1 MIFHRYFI
9 RLGSFASLVFL
20 GTLPLANAVP
30 LFSTTD
36 IFPPT
41 KKHTHSSSI
50 VQCPNGDL
58 LACWFHGSGERTA
71 DDVLVQGSRLKKGAK
86 RWGPIFEMADT
97 PGFPDCNPVL
107 HIDPKGR
114 LRLFWVSVLAH
125 RWECGLLKF
134 RRAEDYQGTGA
145 PNWSWQGL
153 VQLKPGPEF
162 ADVMKQRFDEIKIDT
177 EMWAEYAQPYEAML
191 LKAANDP
198 FKRQTGWMPRTHP
211 LTLPDGRILLPIYSD
226 GFNASLVAISD
237 DNGDTW
243 RASRPIIGLA
253 PIQPSLA
260 RRRDGTIVAFCR
272 DSGPPPFRVMA
283 SLSQDN
289 GETWSAALDTDIPNP
304 GSSLEVTGLRDGR
317 WLIVYNDSNRSRDNL
332 TVSISTDEGKTWPL
346 KRQLEPQGDG
356 ATSFSYPSVI
366 QTADGAVH
374 ITYTC
379 KGQRGGRIRHGIL
392 QANQLKSD

>member
-1 MIFHRYFI
+1 MIPSQFVFK
-9 RLGSFASLVFL
+9 LGLFAVSSWGV
-20 GTLPLANAVP
+20 LPLANAEP
-30 LFSTTD
+30 LFTTTD
-36 IFPPT
+36 IFPPGV
-41 KKHTHSSSI
+41 KHTHSSSI

-58 LACWFHGSGERTA
+58 LACWFHGSGERSA
-71 DDVLVQGSRLKKGAK
+71 DDVLVQGARLKKGAK
-86 RWGPIFEMADT
+86 RWSPVFEMADT
-97 PGFPDCNPVL
+97 PGFPDCNPIL

-125 RWECGLLKF
+125 RWECSLLKF

-145 PNWSWQGL
+145 PNWSWQGI

-162 ADVMKQRFDEIKIDT
+162 AQVMKQRFDELQLNT
-177 EMWAEYAQPYEAML
+177 EMWAEYAQPYETML

-211 LTLPDGRILLPIYSD
+211 LTLPGGRILLPIYSD

-237 DNGDTW
+237 NNGDTW
-243 RASRPIIGLA
+243 RASRPIIGLG

-283 SLSQDN
+283 SLSRDN
-289 GETWSAALDTDIPNP
+289 GETWSAARDTDIPNP
-304 GSSLEVTGLRDGR
+304 GSSLEVIVLRDGR
-317 WLIVYNDSNRSRDNL
+317 WLIVYNDSTKSRDNL
-332 TVSISTDEGKTWPL
+332 TGAISEDEGKTWPL
-346 KRQLEPQGDG
+346 KRRLEPQSDG
-356 ATSFSYPSVI
+356 ATSFAYPSVI
-366 QTADGAVH
+366 QSADGAVH

-379 KGQRGGRIRHGIL
+379 KGSRGGRIRHGIL
-392 QANQLKSD
+392 QPGQLKTD